1 MKNCVFT
8 GNTARLVLTVVD
20 LFWTES
26 KKNLAKQLGSGTAF
40 RTDPLKM
47 VHFAVWPLLLLPLA
61 ALAFNDVF
69 DEELLIKP
77 LPDGFVYSYFQFTTR
92 WQLAGN
98 DSRE

>member
-1 MKNCVFT
+1 
-8 GNTARLVLTVVD
+8 
-20 LFWTES
+20 
-26 KKNLAKQLGSGTAF
+26 
-40 RTDPLKM
+40 M

-61 ALAFNDVF
+61 AAAFNDVF

-92 WQLAGN
+92 WQLAAN